1 MSPQEPKPSGEKSP
15 AKTAEASKALP
26 PGLKILIHR
35 LIETC
40 SFFSNMDAA
49 EVESFLHQCK
59 SESAEPGE
67 MIFRKG
73 DEGNDM
79 YVIVSGE
86 VIVLSGGD
94 EEHNLRLRKG
104 DVFGEIALIEG
115 IPRSAGVRAEA
126 KTSLLTVS
134 RGILETNAPLLRA
147 KVLANVAHQ
156 IASSLLKADEE
167 INRLRAEVKRL
178 SAGAT

>member
-15 AKTAEASKALP
+15 AKSAEVNKTLSPELKAL
-26 PGLKILIHR
+26 IDR

-40 SFFSNMDAA
+40 LFFFLMDAG
-49 EVESFLHQCK
+49 EVEAFLHQCK
-59 SESAEPGE
+59 SEKAEPGE

-79 YVIVSGE
+79 YIIVTGE

-94 EEHNLRLRKG
+94 EEHNLRLG
-104 DVFGEIALIEG
+104 EGEVFGEIALIEG
-115 IPRSAGVRAEA
+115 IPRTASVRAET
-126 KTSLLTVS
+126 KTSFLTVS
-134 RGILETNAPLLRA
+134 RRILETNAPLLRA

-156 IASSLLKADEE
+156 TVGSLLKADEE
-167 INRLRAEVKRL
+167 INRLRAEVERL

>member
-1 MSPQEPKPSGEKSP
+1 MSPQELKPSGEKHP
-15 AKTAEASKALP
+15 AKKVVFLKALP
-26 PGLKILIHR
+26 PKLQALIGR
-35 LIETC
+35 LIKTC
-40 SFFSNMDAA
+40 SFFSNMDVD
-49 EVESFLHQCK
+49 EVEAFLHQCK
-59 SESAEPGE
+59 SKKAEPGE

-86 VIVLSGGD
+86 VIILSGGT
-94 EEHNLRLRKG
+94 EEHNLRLG
-104 DVFGEIALIEG
+104 EGEVFGEIALIEG

-126 KTSLLTVS
+126 ETSLLTVS
-134 RGILETNAPLLRA
+134 RRILETNAPLLRA

-167 INRLRAEVKRL
+167 IDRLRAENERL
-178 SAGAT
+178 SAGAA